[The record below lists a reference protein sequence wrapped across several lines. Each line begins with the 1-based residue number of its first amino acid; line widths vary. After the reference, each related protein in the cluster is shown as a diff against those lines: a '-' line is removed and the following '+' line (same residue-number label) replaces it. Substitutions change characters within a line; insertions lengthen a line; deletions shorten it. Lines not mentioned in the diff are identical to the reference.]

1 MLERIMNFG
10 NEIYIYKM
18 SWDAGIA
25 PAVADGLLSLAI
37 CKPAIRNNAKPG
49 DVIAGFA
56 GAGMEMGRLLY
67 FAEVDTVLS
76 GDAYYLDPGYANR
89 LDNVYRLGPGGR
101 AIHKGSAFANYDPTG
116 LYLKR
121 DIGPEK
127 LLAKAKILLSRNFV
141 YLGAEGT
148 TDYLKL
154 SKKLAFI
161 KSLGLGHR
169 LLSRTPEVRNLLGLY
184 LGGVLSVKG
193 NGYVGTPTLKEEF
206 KAYRSAR
213 GL

>member
-1 MLERIMNFG
+1 MNFE

-25 PAVADGLLSLAI
+25 PAVSNGLLSLAI

-49 DVIAGFA
+49 DVIVGFA

-67 FAEVDTVLS
+67 FASVDKVLS

-89 LDNVYRLGPGGR
+89 LDNAYGLGRGGR
-101 AIHKGSAFANYDPTG
+101 AIHKGEAFANYDESG

-121 DIGPEK
+121 DIGREK

-148 TDYLKL
+148 KDYLKV
-154 SKKLAFI
+154 SNKLAFI
-161 KSLGLGHR
+161 ESFGLGHG
-169 LLSRTPEVRNLLGLY
+169 LLSGKPEARRLLGLY
-184 LGGVLSVKG
+184 LGDVLSKKG
-193 NGYVGTPTLKEEF
+193 NGYAGIPTLKAEF
-206 KAYRSAR
+206 KAYRAAR
-213 GL
+213 GFYGKII